1 MATPYW
7 IEKYFHQIV
16 DLWFAAWPQP
26 TPGQARLRDCKIISH
41 RGEHDNR
48 VVFENTLAAFERAY
62 RAGVWGLELDV
73 RWTKDLK
80 PVVIHD
86 ADLMRV
92 FHLDS
97 MVSQLSLKELQGRCP
112 LIPSLAELIHSYG
125 GKAHLMME
133 LKAEVYPEPTLQSRV
148 LQEHLSQLT
157 PQADY
162 HFISLTPSML
172 ERVNWCPKAACLPIA
187 QLNIKSISSLALK
200 ANYGG
205 MNGHYLFITNAVLQK
220 HLQHNQQ
227 VGTGFVRSRNCLFRE
242 LNRGVEWIYT
252 NHALKLQ
259 RIRKA
264 CLQ

>member
-1 MATPYW
+1 MAIPYW
-7 IEKYFHQIV
+7 LEKCFHQVV

-26 TPGQARLRDCKIISH
+26 VPGQDQLRACKIISH

-48 VVFENTLAAFERAY
+48 KVFENTLAAFERAVK
-62 RAGVWGLELDV
+62 AGVWGLEFDV
-73 RWTKDLK
+73 RWTKDLQ
-80 PVVIHD
+80 PVVVHD
-86 ADLMRV
+86 CDLNRIFRINLAV
-92 FHLDS
+92 N
-97 MVSQLSLKELQGRCP
+97 QLAWQELQVRCP
-112 LIPSLAELIHSYG
+112 LIPSLAEVIRRYG
-125 GKAHLMME
+125 GKVHLMME
-133 LKAEVYPEPTLQSRV
+133 LKAEPYPKPAFQSRV
-148 LQEHLSQLT
+148 LQEHLGRLT

-172 ERVNWCPKAACLPIA
+172 ERVDWCPKAACLPIA
-187 QLNIKSISSLALK
+187 QLNVKAMSATALK

-259 RIRKA
+259 RIRMA